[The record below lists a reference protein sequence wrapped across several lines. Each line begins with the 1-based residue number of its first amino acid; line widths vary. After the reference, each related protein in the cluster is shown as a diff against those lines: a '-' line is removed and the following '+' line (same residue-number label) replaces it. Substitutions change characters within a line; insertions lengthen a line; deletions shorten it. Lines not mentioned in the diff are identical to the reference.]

1 MTTDRLAPPI
11 EDRRCDTRL
20 SGHRPVRLPAL
31 TKVKPRPGK
40 GPTYKLRKPGTSRVL
55 FMGPEDLRALRDQI
69 NEALES
75 A

>member
-1 MTTDRLAPPI
+1 MTTD
-11 EDRRCDTRL
+11 
-20 SGHRPVRLPAL
+20 RLPAL

-55 FMGPEDLRALRDQI
+55 FMGPEDLRTLRDQI
-69 NEALES
+69 NQHLES

>member
-1 MTTDRLAPPI
+1 MTTDRLAPSI
-11 EDRRCDTRL
+11 EDRRSPQSL
-20 SGHRPVRLPAL
+20 RLPAL

-55 FMGPEDLRALRDQI
+55 FMGPEDLLVLRDQI
-69 NEALES
+69 NQHLES